1 MMINKRLIHTVP
13 QTKKTIAM
21 QVILQWIS
29 LVANIIVMA
38 GISTLFVHALD
49 RSLSLSLIQSW
60 LFILIIA
67 IFIRL
72 LCSYLAVRCSYR
84 SSKIVKTT
92 YRDMILEKILKIGK
106 SYTFYVNT
114 SEIVQVAVEGID
126 QLETYFGQYLPQLFY
141 ALLAPLTLFLVI
153 APFSLSSAFILFI
166 CVPLIPITIIL
177 VQKWAKKLLS
187 KYWGQ
192 YTALGDTFLENLQ
205 GLTTTK
211 IYQSDAYKHQQMNE
225 ESEKF
230 RKITMK
236 VLTMQLNSITI
247 MDIIAYGGAALGMII
262 AISGFKQGT
271 LTLFSAIFILL
282 LAADF
287 FLPMRLLGSYF
298 HIAMNGMAASD
309 KMFHLLEGTLTLF
322 SAIFILLLAADFFLP
337 MRLLGSYFHIA
348 MNGMA
353 ASDKMFHLLDI
364 PIPSNTTN
372 TKINSTNICLQDVSF
387 GYDTKHHVLNHIN
400 LTIKPGNFIGIIG
413 ESGCGKSTLA
423 NLLVGKFNTYK
434 GSITLGDINLHEMDP
449 FLLNQT
455 IAYIGNQ
462 SMIFKGTIRSLVG
475 KFNTYKG
482 SITLGDIN
490 LHEMDPFLL
499 NQTIAYIGNQS
510 MIFKGT
516 IRSNLSM
523 AKANATDQELWEVL
537 EKVNLDDF
545 IRNEHG
551 LDLLVSEK
559 GSNLSGG
566 QRQRLALARAL
577 LANRK
582 IYIFDEAT
590 SNIDSDSE
598 RDIMHVI
605 EQLSKEKTVILISHR
620 LANVQTTDTIYV
632 MDHGEIIQQGS
643 FHELSTNDGPFKTLW
658 DMQSNIENFL
668 GKETTS

>member
-13 QTKKTIAM
+13 QTKKTIVM

-38 GISTLFVHALD
+38 GISNLFIHALD
-49 RSLSLSLIQSW
+49 QSLSLSLIQSW
-60 LFILIIA
+60 LFIFLIA

-72 LCSYLAVRCSYR
+72 LCSYFAVRCSYR

-106 SYTFYVNT
+106 SYTAHVNT

-153 APFSLSSAFILFI
+153 APFSFSSAFILFV

-177 VQKWAKKLLS
+177 IQKWAKKLLS

-262 AISGFKQGT
+262 AISGFKQ
-271 LTLFSAIFILL
+271 
-282 LAADF
+282 
-287 FLPMRLLGSYF
+287 
-298 HIAMNGMAASD
+298 
-309 KMFHLLEGTLTLF
+309 GTLTLF

-462 SMIFKGTIRSLVG
+462 SMIFKGTIRS
-475 KFNTYKG
+475 
-482 SITLGDIN
+482 
-490 LHEMDPFLL
+490 
-499 NQTIAYIGNQS
+499 
-510 MIFKGT
+510 
-516 IRSNLSM
+516 NLSL

-551 LDLLVSEK
+551 LDLPVLEK

>member
-13 QTKKTIAM
+13 QTKNTIAM
-21 QVILQWIS
+21 QVILQWIF

-49 RSLSLSLIQSW
+49 QSLSLSLIQSW

-106 SYTFYVNT
+106 SYTAHVNT

-309 KMFHLLEGTLTLF
+309 KMFHLL
-322 SAIFILLLAADFFLP
+322 
-337 MRLLGSYFHIA
+337 
-348 MNGMA
+348 
-353 ASDKMFHLLDI
+353 DI

-372 TKINSTNICLQDVSF
+372 TKIHSTNICLQDVSF
-387 GYDTKHHVLNHIN
+387 GYDTKHNVLNHIN

-434 GSITLGDINLHEMDP
+434 GSITLGDANLHEIDP
-449 FLLNQT
+449 IL
-455 IAYIGNQ
+455 I
-462 SMIFKGTIRSLVG
+462 
-475 KFNTYKG
+475 
-482 SITLGDIN
+482 
-490 LHEMDPFLL
+490 

-551 LDLLVSEK
+551 LDLPVLEK

-590 SNIDSDSE
+590 SNIDSASE

-658 DMQSNIENFL
+658 DMQFNIENFL

>member
-1 MMINKRLIHTVP
+1 MINKRLIHTVP

-38 GISTLFVHALD
+38 GISTLFVHAFD

-72 LCSYLAVRCSYR
+72 LCSYLAIRCSYR

-106 SYTFYVNT
+106 SYTAHVNT

-309 KMFHLLEGTLTLF
+309 KMFHLL
-322 SAIFILLLAADFFLP
+322 
-337 MRLLGSYFHIA
+337 
-348 MNGMA
+348 
-353 ASDKMFHLLDI
+353 DI

-423 NLLVGKFNTYK
+423 NL
-434 GSITLGDINLHEMDP
+434 
-449 FLLNQT
+449 
-455 IAYIGNQ
+455 
-462 SMIFKGTIRSLVG
+462 LVG

>member
-309 KMFHLLEGTLTLF
+309 KMFHLL
-322 SAIFILLLAADFFLP
+322 
-337 MRLLGSYFHIA
+337 
-348 MNGMA
+348 
-353 ASDKMFHLLDI
+353 DI

-423 NLLVGKFNTYK
+423 NL
-434 GSITLGDINLHEMDP
+434 
-449 FLLNQT
+449 
-455 IAYIGNQ
+455 
-462 SMIFKGTIRSLVG
+462 LVG